1 MSEEKICQ
9 FCGKPIENNYKFCP
23 HCNKEIIE
31 EQEPN
36 ETKCIACGEIIENG
50 YSICPH
56 CGKDND
62 ISEKKGTTC
71 LILFI
76 LGGVMFLHRFYVGK
90 ILSAIILC
98 LFFIIAL
105 IISSFI
111 PLTIFVVVALIIYI
125 WDFIQLINEKF
136 TDSKG
141 KYVKIDKNKIENKKC
156 KSCGK
161 FIEKSCLICPYCK
174 SENNDIFSEKN
185 GIIYLIL
192 LIFLGFPFL
201 IHRFYIGKVKS
212 ASIIILFDMVYISL
226 IILFVILS
234 VILLGE
240 IVGKSIIPVII
251 SIIGMSVIVWINDL
265 VKFFRGEAQDY
276 NGKYIKIK

>member
-1 MSEEKICQ
+1 MSEEKFCKS
-9 FCGKPIENNYKFCP
+9 CGKPIENNYKFCP

-36 ETKCIACGEIIENG
+36 ETRCIACGEIIENG

-71 LILFI
+71 LILCI
-76 LGGVMFLHRFYVGK
+76 LGVGIFLHRFYVGK

-98 LFFIIAL
+98 LFSIIGSLSIYDDNPLARFFVIAT
-105 IISSFI
+105 IIS
-111 PLTIFVVVALIIYI
+111 LK
-125 WDFIQLINEKF
+125 DFIQLINEKF

-141 KYVKIDKNKIENKKC
+141 KYVKIDKNEIENKKC

-185 GIIYLIL
+185 GIIYL
-192 LIFLGFPFL
+192 
-201 IHRFYIGKVKS
+201 YKKS
-212 ASIIILFDMVYISL
+212 NHS
-226 IILFVILS
+226 
-234 VILLGE
+234 
-240 IVGKSIIPVII
+240 
-251 SIIGMSVIVWINDL
+251 GM
-265 VKFFRGEAQDY
+265 
-276 NGKYIKIK
+276 